1 MTRLRR
7 AEHSLTYPGTTQVSS
22 HTNTGTTLVR
32 HTKGPLR
39 SGVRHTKG
47 PSLMSEVRQTQGPLR
62 TTHMRRVS
70 DIFLASELYMKEEMK
85 EEE

>member
-22 HTNTGTTLVR
+22 HTNTGTTL
-32 HTKGPLR
+32 
-39 SGVRHTKG
+39 VRHTKG